1 MIGWLVPAMATMAM
15 ALPTTADGV
24 SISVTDNVTS
34 VRPDDTIEY
43 QVTLHNTD
51 RTEPATVHVELSLPV
66 GAASKKVSEG
76 GEALEP
82 WLATWNPTVPAGGTT
97 TVTATFTA
105 GDARPNAKGYAAQAC
120 LVTNNINQAC
130 GTDINQLPGKANI
143 HAAMA
148 TPEPSTTPPWPIWL
162 GAAGALAAAAVV
174 TIHRKRPEP
183 ETDDGPA
190 QPAAT

>member
-34 VRPDDTIEY
+34 VRSDDTVEY

-51 RTEPATVHVELSLPV
+51 RTKSATVHVELSLPV

-76 GEALEP
+76 GKALEP
-82 WLATWNPTVPAGGTT
+82 WLATWNPTVPAGDTT

-120 LVTNNINQAC
+120 LVTNNINHAC
-130 GTDINQLPGKANI
+130 ATDINQLPGKADI
-143 HAAMA
+143 HATMA
-148 TPEPSTTPPWPIWL
+148 TPEPSTPWPIWL

-174 TIHRKRPEP
+174 TLRRKRPEP
-183 ETDDGPA
+183 ETDDGPT
-190 QPAAT
+190 QLAT